1 MFLLFFFIYI
11 LSDNSIVISGIKAAA
26 KQIHSL
32 IDSEVSSGIPAERI
46 VLGGFSQGGGL
57 ALYSSLTYPKKIAGV
72 VGLSCWLPL
81 NKSFPASKKIS
92 EELPVSNQYIPIRLI
107 INLLINYY

>member
-1 MFLLFFFIYI
+1 MKIYETYYPYFFYI
-11 LSDNSIVISGIKAAA
+11 PYPYHLTEISGIKAAA

-81 NKSFPASKKIS
+81 NKSFPASKKVS
-92 EELPVSNQYIPIRLI
+92 DELPT
-107 INLLINYY
+107 LLCQFFK